1 MLNVGRKQV
10 YIYIKDWK
18 DTEYFEFNVL
28 KLIKKVK
35 YWVKFLSQSFSHL
48 SMVMEFNLNSL

>member
-10 YIYIKDWK
+10 YKGRK
-18 DTEYFEFNVL
+18 DTEYLEFNVL

-35 YWVKFLSQSFSHL
+35 WVKFKWVKFLS
-48 SMVMEFNLNSL
+48 

>member
-1 MLNVGRKQV
+1 MLGVNKC
-10 YIYIKDWK
+10 IYIKDWK

-48 SMVMEFNLNSL
+48 SMVDGI